1 MQCRIKLE
9 PATLSTF
16 STYAGDFVELFINK
30 NVCILAS
37 ELNNLVALVSLE
49 VLQPSNEDGSFSI
62 RFRKSLINELSI
74 EESMEISILE
84 DVLQFKLFNK
94 FEKFMYSRKM
104 SKQSGYIDIASKLQL
119 ISHINEYPY
128 VTTGNIYKQCSMF
141 AKLGLPMTV
150 MNNTIFAEYN
160 NSVFCRSL
168 PRDVTVIP
176 NFSTF
181 ANDLKSLIK
190 SESYFSLVQNY
201 IYCNV
206 HNKIHVFLSKRRL
219 PASNITT
226 ALLGCKFQYNV
237 SLDITNL
244 LAYKGK
250 AKLSEDC
257 TVVLDVNTS
266 TVKITYADGY
276 DSEIAVDV
284 TDKASASDIIN
295 ADDLDSA
302 IESFNASS
310 NSIDTQVGYP
320 RIKIPVWILNKSLL
334 GSHVKIMYNST
345 TICLSLNTGCGALF
359 IPFSE
364 VV

>member
-9 PATLSTF
+9 PTILSAF
-16 STYAGDFVELFINK
+16 SSYAGDFVELFINK

-49 VLQPSNEDGSFSI
+49 VLQPANEDGSFSI
-62 RFRKSLINELSI
+62 RFRKNLINELSI
-74 EESMEISILE
+74 EESMEINILE
-84 DVLQFKLFNK
+84 DILQFKLFNK

-104 SKQSGYIDIASKLQL
+104 SRQSGYIDIATKLQL
-119 ISHINEYPY
+119 IGHINEYPY
-128 VTTGNIYKQCSMF
+128 VTTSNIYRQCSMF

-160 NSVFCRSL
+160 NAVFCKSI
-168 PRDVTVIP
+168 PRDVAAIP

-181 ANDLKSLIK
+181 ANDLKSLVK
-190 SESYFSLVQNY
+190 GESYFSLVQNY

-206 HNKIHVFLSKRRL
+206 HDKIHVFLSKRRL
-219 PASNITT
+219 PANNITT
-226 ALLGCKFQYNV
+226 ALMRCKFQYSV

-244 LAYKGK
+244 LAYKGR
-250 AKLSEDC
+250 AKMSEDS
-257 TVVLDVNTS
+257 TIILDVNTS
-266 TVKITYADGY
+266 TIKITYADGY

-284 TDKASASDIIN
+284 TNKASASDMVST
-295 ADDLDSA
+295 DDLDNA
-302 IESFNASS
+302 VESFDVSS
-310 NSIDTQVGYP
+310 DSIDTRAGYP
-320 RIKIPVWILNKSLL
+320 RVKIPVWVLNKSLL
-334 GSHVKIMYNST
+334 GSCVKIMYNST
-345 TICLSLNTGCGALF
+345 TMCTSLNTGCGALF